1 MTSQRS
7 APILLAM
14 TIRTRCSR
22 TALPRRANRRRH
34 RRILP
39 PVLGLI
45 LCVPLTCRRSED
57 SRALTSAPPL
67 VIAYKSTV
75 ASMDPITENTV
86 ISNSIYCN
94 IFEPLV
100 FRDERMRIQPLLATT
115 WLNPDDRTWVFKL
128 RAGVRFHDGSPLRA
142 EDVRY
147 SLERARNDS
156 SSKLAGSLTTLERV
170 DVIDQRT
177 VRIVTKKPYSMLLG
191 RLVDIWIL
199 PARYS
204 LPPTGAPPG
213 TGPYRLKSWKPN
225 DSVVLEANRDYWGAT
240 PSVQR
245 ARFVAIPD
253 PRTRLEG
260 LKQRKISILPSLE
273 PAAFGDG
280 DLLDR
285 RQFRLQSSP
294 GLLVL
299 YLGMK
304 LGREARV
311 GPQTPVNPFFDRR
324 VREAVHRAIDVDH
337 IVDDILQRNAIP
349 ATQIVAPGLFGYC
362 DEVKRPPYDPEGARE
377 LLREAGYARGFAAR
391 LDLTDNRYRNDFEIG
406 RAIAND
412 LGKVGIRVSLN
423 PMPIGALNESLRA
436 HNSSFFMRGWSLP
449 SADASGAFDFCVHTA
464 DPRGGYGSEN
474 SGGYSNPEVDRLIER
489 SAETMQPK
497 HRLELLEQTMKLVMQ
512 DLPYIPLHVENNVA
526 ASLAEVEWQNRPD
539 EFIYVQNVRFPH
551 VTPDGP
557 HP

>member
-1 MTSQRS
+1 M
-7 APILLAM
+7 PLA
-14 TIRTRCSR
+14 
-22 TALPRRANRRRH
+22 L
-34 RRILP
+34 
-39 PVLGLI
+39 LGL
-45 LCVPLTCRRSED
+45 VVSTPLTCCRSQDHRET
-57 SRALTSAPPL
+57 TSPPSL

-94 IFEPLV
+94 VFEPLV
-100 FRDERMRIQPLLATT
+100 FRDERMRIRPLLAVT

-156 SSKLAGSLTTLERV
+156 SSTLAGSLTTLESV
-170 DVIDQRT
+170 DVIDEGT

-199 PARYS
+199 PAPRS
-204 LPPTGAPPG
+204 VNEPSTDAPPG
-213 TGPYRLKSWKPN
+213 TGPYRLKSWKQN
-225 DSVVLEANRDYWGAT
+225 DSVLLEANPTYWGAR

-253 PRTRLEG
+253 ARTRLEG
-260 LKQRKISILPSLE
+260 LKQGKISILPSLE
-273 PAAFGDG
+273 PVAFGDA

-285 RQFRLQSSP
+285 RRFRLQSSP
-294 GLLVL
+294 GLLVI

-304 LGREARV
+304 LRRENQV
-311 GPQTPVNPFFDRR
+311 GSETVVNPFFDRR
-324 VREAVHRAIDVDH
+324 VREAVQRAIDVDH
-337 IVDDILQRNAIP
+337 IVDNILQRNAIP

-362 DEVKRPPYDPEGARE
+362 DEVRRPPYDPEGAKK
-377 LLREAGYARGFAAR
+377 LLREAGYGRGFAVR
-391 LDLTDNRYRNDFEIG
+391 LDLTDNRYRNDLEIG
-406 RAIAND
+406 KAIAND

-436 HNSSFFMRGWSLP
+436 HTSSFFMRGWSLP

-497 HRLELLEQTMKLVMQ
+497 QRLQLLEHTMKLVMH
-512 DLPYIPLHVENNVA
+512 DLPYVPLHVENNVA
-526 ASLAEVEWQNRPD
+526 ASLAEVEWRNRPD
-539 EFIYVQNVRFPH
+539 EFIYVQSIRFRH
-551 VTPDGP
+551 VSAGVPP
-557 HP
+557 R